1 MLSRT
6 DYLPNDIV
14 SEEDN
19 EINVFEEI
27 YGSDEETEVP
37 VVSVIYETL
46 SEESVSLI
54 TEKLD
59 TIIEYESN
67 IHYAIWTLIAV
78 VSFIVVVRL
87 LWTIFDK
94 WFFGGV

>member
-6 DYLPNDIV
+6 DYLPDDIV

-19 EINVFEEI
+19 EINIFKEV
-27 YGSDEETEVP
+27 YGSEESSEVT
-37 VVSVIYETL
+37 VIYETL
-46 SEESVSLI
+46 SEDSVSLI